1 MKQDSKEAIFEGVL
15 ELLNKE
21 AILDISVSKLKK
33 HTGLSTG
40 TFYYHF
46 PGGIEDIYKSLF
58 IKLST
63 KIRNRAFVAASSA
76 RSIEQTLNDLVCIY
90 FGWHKNEVRESDFFW
105 KATMSGFQ
113 EIRELLVSEYEILS
127 TRIYEVLIKQAELE
141 NIRIVDR
148 HILDAILFGAARE
161 LVHSWIGRG
170 RDEKEF
176 DLLKQQFIKTLNRAC
191 IIGTPCEIQ

>member
-15 ELLNKE
+15 ELLNEE

-58 IKLST
+58 IKLSA
-63 KIRNRAFVAASSA
+63 KVRNRAFVAASNA
-76 RSIEQTLNDLVCIY
+76 KSIEQTLNDLVCIY
-90 FGWHKNEVRESDFFW
+90 FGWHKHEVRESDFFW

-127 TRIYEVLIKQAELE
+127 TKIYEVLKKQAELE
-141 NIRIVDR
+141 NTKIVDR

-170 RDEKEF
+170 RDEEEY
-176 DLLKQQFIKTLNRAC
+176 DLLKEQFIKTLNRAC
-191 IIGTPCEIQ
+191 VIGSYSEIQ

>member
-15 ELLNKE
+15 ELLNEE

-170 RDEKEF
+170 RDEEEF
-176 DLLKQQFIKTLNRAC
+176 DLLKQQFIKTLKRAC
-191 IIGTPCEIQ
+191 IIGSPCEIQ